1 MLYLSRCYITQ
12 KNLKKKKKKKKKKK
26 RYNILRFIYYFFL
39 MICFFSH
46 FDKKYKFRFYMK
58 QCIFIYVPILTKNNI
73 LFGNINDIK

>member
-1 MLYLSRCYITQ
+1 
-12 KNLKKKKKKKKKKK
+12 
-26 RYNILRFIYYFFL
+26 

-73 LFGNINDIK
+73 LFGNINDIKIKFLFCFVLFYVKKVEWSKCIKN